1 MAPIF
6 ILNGSAHLLQ
16 GGGGGGGASI
26 KHTKRI
32 NIAYKQTKWARES
45 CKRFNFVK
53 GCDGCINLVKL

>member
-1 MAPIF
+1 MALHIYCRERE
-6 ILNGSAHLLQ
+6 
-16 GGGGGGGASI
+16 GGTSI